1 MENNNFLE
9 AAKRRFPGHVVGG
22 SGRFALYTPGMGSMG
37 KILLFENR
45 EEAAAQILDP
55 KAVQIVDLLALPVS
69 TCRTV
74 PDAYDPD
81 ELRRERRERRGYLSN
96 ILSNISMTSVAI

>member
-22 SGRFALYTPGMGSMG
+22 SGRWALYTPCAGPMG

-45 EEAAAQILDP
+45 ADAAAQILDP
-55 KAVQIVDLLALPVS
+55 KRVQIVDLLALPVS
-69 TCRTV
+69 TCKTV
-74 PDAYDPD
+74 ADFYDPD
-81 ELRRERRERRGYLSN
+81 ELRRERRERRN
-96 ILSNISMTSVAI
+96 A